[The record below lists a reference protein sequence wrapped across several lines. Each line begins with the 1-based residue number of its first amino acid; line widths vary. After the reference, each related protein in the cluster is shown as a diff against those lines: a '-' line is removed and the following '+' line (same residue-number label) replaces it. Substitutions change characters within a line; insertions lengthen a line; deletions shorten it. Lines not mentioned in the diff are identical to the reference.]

1 MAYKLWVLG
10 FFLRL
15 PDQQPKA
22 PLDYV
27 MSLDTDSARLG
38 KRGLRIGKGGNVSTQ
53 THGVLITA
61 LLRKRMQLI
70 ILSE

>member
-1 MAYKLWVLG
+1 MLG

-15 PDQQPKA
+15 PDEQPKA

-38 KRGLRIGKGGNVSTQ
+38 KGGLRIGKGRNLPTQ

-61 LLRKRMQLI
+61 LLRKGMQPI
-70 ILSE
+70 ILLE